1 MRPNPIHVL
10 LVEDNPADVYLV
22 SAALQL
28 GAIPKEVHTVT
39 DGDDA
44 ILFVE
49 RRGRFANA
57 IEPDVILL
65 DLSLPKRDG
74 HDVLKHIKTNK
85 RLKHIPVLVLT
96 TSTRDRDVVS
106 AYDEGANCY
115 LQKPMDLDEYFE
127 VVRQI
132 EDYWLTHVQLC

>member
-10 LVEDNPADVYLV
+10 LVEDNPADIYLI

-49 RRGRFANA
+49 QRDRFAGA
-57 IEPDVILL
+57 VEPDIILL
-65 DLSLPKRDG
+65 DLNLPKRDG
-74 HDVLKHIKTNK
+74 HAVLRHIKSSR
-85 RLKHIPVLVLT
+85 RLQHIPVLVLT
-96 TSTRDRDVVS
+96 TSKRDRDVEC
-106 AYDEGANCY
+106 AYDAGANCY
-115 LQKPMDLDEYFE
+115 LEKPMDLDEYFE